1 MAGLNT
7 YPYSNLEV
15 GMAIAREP
23 RSATQAMGL
32 GGLAPTT
39 ADIAGL
45 REQALSSMYE
55 MGQEAIANIRQPPAP
70 QNTIAYSP
78 STQKYWVNSALV
90 DATSPMELAQSGSL
104 FNQPARPAPMDVA
117 TDWQPTSR
125 EAIAQRVSNLRQPR
139 GTLENLGLGLR
150 GAAESTIGGVGR
162 GLEIAG
168 ATEFGPAVAGAAE
181 RTFGQSKAEQERSA
195 LIAQSNSIWGNLRD
209 AIIQGVP
216 SAVPSILAGIGGFA
230 VGGPVGAGLA
240 AAATIFPQE
249 LKGFYDSAVKNGYNV
264 NDPAVQAD
272 MLKSATGTTVLQ
284 SIMPAMAGRGFSQF
298 FRNAAQQAGEQAA
311 TTALS
316 RTARAGAIAGEAT
329 KEGLTEG
336 VAEAVSQLAQS
347 AVFDPEF
354 RRQLNASDIKALAPY
369 IVEKYG
375 EDALLAFGA
384 GAFLGAGFGGA
395 AKYIE
400 TRPVDLTQ
408 REEPAAEPAVPAEQP
423 LALPPPAL
431 QLGYRPSTGFTQQ
444 PPEVIFAPPPVGEA
458 PPAMLGLPAP
468 ETPLALAPPTAA
480 GTLALPAPA
489 GYVSPGGR
497 APEVLPMGGTA
508 EPLIPVSTEGQFEL
522 FPGIPTQQI
531 PIGMQRLQ
539 RGAPTPAPV
548 GVQEEMVLTGQ
559 APFLRRGFASQAE
572 RAAAFEAAMP
582 TPAAAPEGPM
592 APALQRLL
600 RGQAFAE
607 AEAQRAA
614 QMEGAPTAAETAA
627 PAMQAQV
634 AETMPAAFDTEAA
647 VTGTNKIQDD
657 ARRKTI
663 NMVNALTEEQQT
675 NLLDKLFDN
684 DINKLYET
692 VRSAR
697 GQATIR
703 KQMAQAAGVEQTTFE
718 QARATPTP
726 QEVPSAPQVRQVQQG
741 RLRKRPRD
749 GGQVASEGVDRNVP
763 TQVQEGGGEAGGGN
777 RLIQGRAQ
785 PQEVIPAP
793 TPAPAAEEAAAP
805 LPLEVAAEA
814 APKPSVQP
822 AVAPVVEARAPASSE
837 PTVPVSDAQEV
848 NDVIVALNT
857 SDPGSQD
864 FVDSLA
870 TLIAISRD
878 PTNKAARAK
887 AKDYLENEF
896 DDADRMSLD
905 YLDAEFIAKT
915 GARAPNDDPRV
926 MNVHLGTLNEL
937 LAQAERGVPLTPNQ
951 RNQAIR
957 AWNAVK
963 AIDPVY
969 GTYRMA
975 DIIKPSNPNYIV
987 FPRGGYSL
995 NSWNTV
1001 TGAANLDGQPIRPMT
1016 LQSVQQAVTKFL
1028 SGLAVKPNL
1037 QVFANQAD
1045 LKARNPDL
1053 YARAAAAREAGDF
1066 DSADAAGYSFGD
1078 GDVLIFTDR
1087 IANEDHLNFV
1097 LAHETLGHFGL
1108 RGIMPGPKFDA
1119 LMEQLY
1125 NDNIRIRNAVDAA
1138 MGARGIGKAEAVEEY
1153 LSDYAAILDTSLV
1166 AKVWNAVKGF
1176 LNKLGVKF
1184 GDEATRYFLDQA
1196 RRYVREGK
1204 VGVTFDA
1211 AAVAARLQDIE
1222 SGNYTGRF
1230 SSTSMRSENEQ
1241 FADNIRFTGAWT
1253 TDPMAAIA
1261 AARSYGINTREGW
1274 DKFKAK
1280 FLSLTNFR
1288 ALQNPGLEAFEALL
1302 DETRQINS
1310 SILVRYKEALATL
1323 YNSPTVHKNNVSQLL
1338 IRGRDVAVNRMRANK
1353 DLGTEPLYSIS
1364 SKGEVVANDAAIE
1377 KLLRR
1382 GMLSFDEAKNGVTY
1396 EVETL
1401 GADGKVVTTKKRF
1414 AGVKTLTQ
1422 AQYDDYVKSR
1432 RAIAD
1437 VELQL
1442 LRAKY
1447 VNFLGDE
1454 KVSKKA
1460 IRRLIKGN
1468 NLTPADSKFVDTIV
1482 QRFKSLY
1489 TEGITTDVR
1498 GYPVL
1503 SRDAVIKSNEFI
1515 AAVNAALIGERTDR
1529 NDAVRAFFENQKQ
1542 ADDFLAKL
1550 TEFKGRR
1557 VDIDDSNR
1565 FLLQNEV
1572 KKIVLSDLSMGDEE
1586 KRAKRSIAAGY
1597 VPIIREGAFEMRI
1610 EARIGGK
1617 QVSITPEHQQLL
1629 VYSQFSGAN
1638 AAQSAARDFNKQFG
1652 NQEFDTLV
1660 RQDDGTYASQKV
1672 KLVATF
1678 GDSLDAVAS
1687 DPALNLDEFVH
1698 GLRLFGINP
1707 TPDVMAN
1714 IIVTLTRT
1722 GEALRRKLEFSG
1734 TPGYDINSGV
1744 YAMSRHIEQRASTIA
1759 KTLTRPQMRELMNR
1773 RSDSSDLWFG
1783 DRKGVIDA
1791 KKVYDAATTKETKDY
1806 AKRVLDKKLFQFRQT
1821 NPEAAGWDGSADTF
1835 AQFDQGVDV
1844 ERGNRF
1850 YNEASRTM
1858 DFLENNKNVTESD
1871 FGSSKYASILRGF
1884 TSVFQ
1889 LGGSIAQGVMNM
1901 ISPYTNWMPY
1911 MASYNQKNAFGGGF
1925 SLGKVNAAYHL
1936 ALKQVG
1942 LNGITN
1948 SALNTAEFYDGLI
1961 GNKLKLQQY
1970 GLKEHEA
1977 RFLAQEIREG
1987 KLIPA
1992 QSNALIATARGLATN
2007 KYMLK
2012 FMDAYMAP
2020 FNLTEQAS
2028 RRAAGLAAYRLEYE
2042 RLKAAGISENLEE
2055 RAREFAVKSL
2065 DLTLGEYSVLNRPAA
2080 WRDGITSFI
2089 YMYKIYPTTTV
2100 QLLRNLSRPGQI
2112 GMLSA
2117 MWLLAGA
2124 AGLPFAEDMEDLVD
2138 TLAQQLG
2145 FKVGSI
2151 RVEVAKLIDSIL
2163 PGMSPLV
2170 LKGAVH
2176 TYLGIP
2182 GDLGSRLS
2190 QGDLIPATGILLAGA
2205 KPLEEVKDLIGPM
2218 PSMALGMATT
2228 AADLIRV
2235 PFSEN
2240 KSLEDV
2246 ARASPIT
2253 LLRML
2258 GDASA
2263 YINTGAIV
2271 DRRGSVVSQDMSA
2284 GAVIARLMGFYPTAA
2299 ADQYEMIKYT
2309 KRIADYQKEATTGF
2323 RQAWIKAKLRGDN
2336 ATARTIESNVDDW
2349 NSTLKGTALE
2359 IKKFTANSQRA
2370 LAEAKRNAGERAL
2383 RAAPQAARRELGQL
2397 PGLLID

>member
-45 REQALSSMYE
+45 REQSLSSMYQ
-55 MGQEAIANIRQPPAP
+55 MGQEAIAELRQPPAP
-70 QNTIAYSP
+70 QNAIAYSP

-104 FNQPARPAPMDVA
+104 FNQPARPAPTDIA
-117 TDWQPTSR
+117 TDWQPTSK
-125 EAIAQRVSNLRQPR
+125 EAIAQRVANLRQPR
-139 GTLENLGLGLR
+139 GVLANIGLGLTSDLP
-150 GAAESTIGGVGR
+150 ETTIGGLGR
-162 GLEIAG
+162 TLELAG
-168 ATEFGPAVAGAAE
+168 ATEFGPAIAGVAE
-181 RTFGQSKAEQERSA
+181 RAFGQSKAEQERDA
-195 LIAQSNSIWGNLRD
+195 LIRQSNSIWSNLTD
-209 AIIQGVP
+209 AIARGAP
-216 SAVPSILAGIGGFA
+216 STIPAVLAGIGGFA

-284 SIMPAMAGRGFSQF
+284 SLMPAMAGKGFSQF

-311 TTALS
+311 ATALT
-316 RTARAGAIAGEAT
+316 RTARVGAVAGEAA

-369 IVEKYG
+369 VAEKYG

-408 REEPAAEPAVPAEQP
+408 REEPAAEAAPGEAP

-444 PPEVIFAPPPVGEA
+444 PPEVIITPAPVGEA
-458 PPAMLGLPAP
+458 PAAPLGLPAP
-468 ETPLALAPPTAA
+468 ETPLALAPPVAA
-480 GTLALPAPA
+480 GTPALPAPA

-497 APEVLPMGGTA
+497 IPEVLPMGGTI
-508 EPLIPVSTEGQFEL
+508 EPLIPPVTEGQFEL
-522 FPGIPTQQI
+522 FPGIPQQQV
-531 PIGMQRLQ
+531 PPGMQLLQ
-539 RGAPTPAPV
+539 RGAPPAPA
-548 GVQEEMVLTGQ
+548 GEQIEMTLTGQ
-559 APFLRRGFASQAE
+559 APYLRRGFASQAE
-572 RAAAFEAAMP
+572 RAAAMEAAMP
-582 TPAAAPEGPM
+582 TPAPEGPM

-600 RGQAFAE
+600 RGQAFTQ

-657 ARRKTI
+657 ARRKTV

-675 NLLDKLFDN
+675 SLLDKLFDN
-684 DINKLYET
+684 DINKFYES

-697 GQATIR
+697 GQATLR

-726 QEVPSAPQVRQVQQG
+726 QETPSAPQVRQVQQG

-749 GGQVASEGVDRNVP
+749 GGQVAGEGVDRNVP
-763 TQVQEGGGEAGGGN
+763 TQVQEGGGQAGGRN
-777 RLIQGRAQ
+777 RLVQGRAQ
-785 PQEVIPAP
+785 PQEVV
-793 TPAPAAEEAAAP
+793 PAPAPAVEEAAAP

-814 APKPSVQP
+814 APSVQP
-822 AVAPVVEARAPASSE
+822 AAAPVVEARAPASSE

-848 NDVIVALNT
+848 DDVIVSLNT
-857 SDPGSQD
+857 SDPGSTD
-864 FVDSLA
+864 FIDSLA

-887 AKDYLENEF
+887 ARDYLENEF

-915 GARAPNDDPRV
+915 GSRAPSDDPRV

-937 LAQAERGVPLTPNQ
+937 IAQVERGVPLTPNQ

-963 AIDPVY
+963 ASDPVY

-975 DIIKPSNPNYIV
+975 DIIKPSNPNYMV

-1001 TGAANLDGQPIRPMT
+1001 TGASNLDGQPIRPMSM
-1016 LQSVQQAVTKFL
+1016 QGIRQAVSKFL
-1028 SGLAVKPNL
+1028 SGLAIKPNL

-1078 GDVLIFTDR
+1078 GNVLIFTDR

-1119 LMEQLY
+1119 LMERLY

-1138 MGARGIGKAEAVEEY
+1138 MGARGMNKAEAVEEY

-1166 AKVWNAVKGF
+1166 AKVWNGIKGF

-1204 VGVTFDA
+1204 AGVTFDA
-1211 AAVAARLQDIE
+1211 AAVAGRLQDIE

-1230 SSTSMRSENEQ
+1230 SPTSMRSENEQ

-1274 DKFKAK
+1274 DKFKAR

-1288 ALQNPGLEAFEALL
+1288 ALQNPGLEAFESLL

-1323 YNSPTVHKNNVSQLL
+1323 YNAPTVHKNNVSQLL
-1338 IRGRDVAVNRMRANK
+1338 IRGRDIAVNRMRTNK
-1353 DLGTEPLYSIS
+1353 DLGAEPLYSIS
-1364 SKGEVVANDAAIE
+1364 AKGEVVANDAAIE
-1377 KLLRR
+1377 RLVKR

-1396 EVETL
+1396 KVDTL
-1401 GADGKVVTTKKRF
+1401 GADGKVVTTEKRF
-1414 AGVKTLTQ
+1414 AGIKSLTQ

-1482 QRFKSLY
+1482 QKFKSLY

-1503 SRDAVIKSNEFI
+1503 SKDAVIRSNEFI
-1515 AAVNAALIGERTDR
+1515 AAVNAALIGDRADR
-1529 NDAVRAFFENQKQ
+1529 NDAVKAFFDNQKQ
-1542 ADDFLAKL
+1542 ADDFVAKL
-1550 TEFKGRR
+1550 ADFKGRR

-1597 VPIIREGAFEMRI
+1597 VPIIREGAFEMRV

-1617 QVSITPEHQQLL
+1617 QVSLTPEHQQLL

-1652 NQEFDTLV
+1652 NQEFETLV
-1660 RQDDGTYASQKV
+1660 RQDDGTYATKKI

-1687 DPALNLDEFVH
+1687 DPALNLEEFVH

-1773 RSDSSDLWFG
+1773 KSDSSDLWFG
-1783 DRKGVIDA
+1783 DRSGVINA
-1791 KKVYDAATTKETKDY
+1791 KKAFDAATTPEEKAY

-1835 AQFDQGVDV
+1835 AQFDQGVDL

-1948 SALNTAEFYDGLI
+1948 AALNTAEFYDSLI

-1970 GLKEHEA
+1970 GLQEHEA
-1977 RFLAQEIREG
+1977 RFLAREIREG

-2042 RLKAAGISENLEE
+2042 RLRTAGVKEELEE

-2080 WRDGITSFI
+2080 WRDGVTSFL

-2145 FKVGSI
+2145 FKSGSI

-2182 GDLGSRLS
+2182 GDLGSRLA

-2205 KPLEEVKDLIGPM
+2205 KPLEEIKDLIGPM

-2246 ARASPIT
+2246 ARASPVT

-2263 YINTGAIV
+2263 YLNTGAIV

-2336 ATARTIESNVDDW
+2336 ATARAIESNVDEW

-2370 LAEAKRNAGERAL
+2370 LNEAKRSASERAL
-2383 RAAPQAARRELGQL
+2383 RAAPQAARRELDQL